1 MKRKL
6 IQIANSTSVVSLPK
20 DWIEEYKLK
29 KGDELE
35 LHKLKNNILIKTNN
49 IKHDEIHLD
58 ISNLHYDLVWRYLIT
73 AYRKGT
79 ETIVI
84 KYSPDFIETL
94 QVYIKDLVGMAV
106 INQKDNTITLKDFFY
121 NYSENDLDN
130 MVHRVFNLVKEMS
143 KDILTAVKEKDSDSL
158 KDMRHRDFNIGK
170 FTNLC
175 IRILNKNVYQ
185 NYNKSLSLYRFIPM
199 IEEIGDEYR
208 RIAETYLKDSSD
220 INRNIIN
227 IFSDVNGLF
236 DDYYELYYNYDKNK
250 LIEFHKKGNEIINNM
265 KDNYH
270 NKKNSEIQMLSS
282 LNTIVNMIK
291 NICEESLIVN
301 I

>member
-1 MKRKL
+1 MKRKV
-6 IQIANSTSVVSLPK
+6 IQIANSTCVVSLPK
-20 DWIEEYKLK
+20 DWLEEYNIK

-49 IKHDEIHLD
+49 IKEDEIYLD
-58 ISNLHYDLVWRYLIT
+58 ITNLHFDLVWRYLIT
-73 AYRKGT
+73 AYRKGS
-79 ETIVI
+79 ETIRI

-94 QVYIKDLVGMAV
+94 QIYIKDLVGMAV
-106 INQKDNTITLKDFFY
+106 INQKDNTIVMKDFFY

-130 MVHRVFNLVKEMS
+130 MFHRVFNLVREMS

-175 IRILNKNVYQ
+175 LRILNKNVYQ
-185 NYNKSLSLYRFIPM
+185 DYNKSLSLYKFISV
-199 IEEIGDEYR
+199 IEDIGDEYR
-208 RIAETYLKDSSD
+208 RIAENYLKDVNNID
-220 INRNIIN
+220 KNIIN
-227 IFSDVNGLF
+227 IFNDVNNLF
-236 DDYYELYYNYDKNK
+236 DDYYELYYNYDKEK
-250 LIEFHKKGNEIINNM
+250 LIDFHQKGNDIVNNL

-270 NKKNSEIQMLSS
+270 NKKNVEIQMLSS

-291 NICEESLIVN
+291 GICEESLIVN
-301 I
+301 V

>member
-6 IQIANSTSVVSLPK
+6 IQIANSTHVVSLPK
-20 DWIEEYKLK
+20 DWLEEYKIK

-35 LHKLKNNILIKTNN
+35 LHRIKNNIIIKTNN
-49 IKHDEIHLD
+49 LKQDEIYLD
-58 ISNLHYDLVWRYLIT
+58 LTNLHYDLVWRYLIT

-79 ETIVI
+79 ETIKVR
-84 KYSPDFIETL
+84 YSPNFIETL

-106 INQKDNTITLKDFFY
+106 INQKDNTIVLKDFFY

-130 MVHRVFNLVKEMS
+130 MFHRVFNLVREMS
-143 KDILTAVKEKDSDSL
+143 KDILVSVKEKDINSL

-185 NYNKSLSLYRFIPM
+185 DYNKSLSLYRFISV

-208 RIAETYLKDSSD
+208 RIAETYLKDV
-220 INRNIIN
+220 N
-227 IFSDVNGLF
+227 DVNKNILGIFDDVNNLF
-236 DDYYELYYNYDKNK
+236 DDYYELYYHHDKNK
-250 LIEFHKKGNEIINNM
+250 LIDFHQKSNDVINKLKESYSNR
-265 KDNYH
+265 
-270 NKKNSEIQMLSS
+270 KNIEIQMLSS
-282 LNTIVNMIK
+282 LNTILNMIK
-291 NICEESLIVN
+291 NMCEESLIVN